1 MDRIVLSVLLA
12 MVAGLGL
19 VACNGTEQP
28 ATGTQFSVMSTA
40 AAQPQPA
47 AAATAAPKADPA
59 PVAAAKPPS
68 VFDAPQP
75 DGTMATCPVMGN
87 TLTIKADT
95 PRSEYQGKYVYFC
108 CPGCKPQFDAD
119 PAKYLK

>member
-1 MDRIVLSVLLA
+1 MNRIFLTPFVA
-12 MVAGLGL
+12 MVATIGLAS
-19 VACNGTEQP
+19 ACNGPEQP
-28 ATGTQFSVMSTA
+28 AVGTSFSVMSTA
-40 AAQPQPA
+40 VAQPA
-47 AAATAAPKADPA
+47 TAAATVPTATPA

-87 TLTIKADT
+87 AFAIKPDTL
-95 PRSEYQGKYVYFC
+95 RSEHKGKYVYFC